1 MNYEFLIL
9 LFYNFCLLKDLV
21 KVVNLQGKLKS
32 SRRQPAELVFDFKID
47 SIGK

>member
-1 MNYEFLIL
+1 MILIILQFLS
-9 LFYNFCLLKDLV
+9 FKDLV